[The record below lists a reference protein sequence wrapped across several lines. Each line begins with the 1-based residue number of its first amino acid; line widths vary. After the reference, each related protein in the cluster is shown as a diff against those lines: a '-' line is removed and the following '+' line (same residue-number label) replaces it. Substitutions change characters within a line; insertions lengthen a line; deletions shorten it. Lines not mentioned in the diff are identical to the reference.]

1 MEILK
6 TINISAG
13 YDEIIIIENISIN
26 VHKGE
31 IVFLIGPNGAGKTTL
46 IKSIVGIAKIFN
58 GEIFFNGKNITN
70 INLNKII
77 KEGIGYMPQLDNVFT
92 DLTVKENLEIGA
104 YILKNRKNFEDLLKN
119 ICISFW
125 KMRA

>member
-92 DLTVKENLEIGA
+92 DLTVKEN
-104 YILKNRKNFEDLLKN
+104 
-119 ICISFW
+119 
-125 KMRA
+125 